1 VSVAQEVEQGGALVR
16 QEVTDLGKQ
25 MHRGVRHQ
33 PMLESMRRLRPESKV
48 PWRRPLEESELS
60 RTRLSVVIASSLD
73 GYIATRDGSLA
84 WLEEAARCDEAYGY
98 GYGYG
103 YGYESFLDSVDA
115 LAMGRALW
123 FRLRKKD
130 IDMTTPPADA
140 RSEASGR
147 A

>member
-1 VSVAQEVEQGGALVR
+1 
-16 QEVTDLGKQ
+16 
-25 MHRGVRHQ
+25 
-33 PMLESMRRLRPESKV
+33 MLESMRPLRPESKV

-60 RTRLSVVIASSLD
+60 RTRLSVFIASSLD

-84 WLEEAARCDEAYGY
+84 WLEEAARCDED
-98 GYGYG
+98 

-130 IDMTTPPADA
+130 IDMTIPPAHTRA
-140 RSEASGR
+140 EASGR

>member
-1 VSVAQEVEQGGALVR
+1 MSARNPYGPGEQAGAGLSAFEGAPLVVG
-16 QEVTDLGKQ
+16 QSAPD
-25 MHRGVRHQ
+25 
-33 PMLESMRRLRPESKV
+33 SRLLTALDG
-48 PWRRPLEESELS
+48 WRRPLEESELS
-60 RTRLSVVIASSLD
+60 RTRLSVFIASSLD

-84 WLEEAARCDEAYGY
+84 WLEEAARCDED
-98 GYGYG
+98 

-130 IDMTTPPADA
+130 IDMTIPPAHA